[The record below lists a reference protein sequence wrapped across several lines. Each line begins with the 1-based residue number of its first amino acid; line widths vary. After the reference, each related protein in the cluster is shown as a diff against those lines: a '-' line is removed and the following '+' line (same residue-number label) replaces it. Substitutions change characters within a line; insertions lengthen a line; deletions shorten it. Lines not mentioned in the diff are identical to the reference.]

1 MESYTLEKHQLF
13 AYSILLTILVVMTPI
28 TSYQEK
34 LETIENLESTPI
46 EKIVRIIGTEENSVS
61 PNSIYVRTFDVVTF
75 VNLDGT
81 QGVTTHTVVSVKTG
95 TTEPDGTFDSGLIR
109 TGENFKFTLT
119 ESGIY
124 EYFDPT
130 YPNIRGTIHVV

>member
-1 MESYTLEKHQLF
+1 MKIQNNRLF
-13 AYSILLTILVVMTPI
+13 VYSILLTILVVMTPI
-28 TSYQEK
+28 TSYQEE
-34 LETIENLESTPI
+34 LETTENAKSTPV
-46 EKIVRIIGTEENSVS
+46 EKIIRIMGTEENSVS

-81 QGVTTHTVVSVKTG
+81 HGVTTHTVVSVKTG
-95 TTEPDGTFDSGLIR
+95 TTEPDGTFDSGLIS
-109 TGENFKFTLT
+109 TGENFKTTLT
-119 ESGIY
+119 EPGIY

>member
-28 TSYQEK
+28 TSYQEE
-34 LETIENLESTPI
+34 LETIENIESTPI
-46 EKIVRIIGTEENSVS
+46 EKIVRIMGTEENSIS

-95 TTEPDGTFDSGLIR
+95 TTEPDGTFDSGLIS
-109 TGENFKFTLT
+109 TGENFKTTLT
-119 ESGIY
+119 EPGIY